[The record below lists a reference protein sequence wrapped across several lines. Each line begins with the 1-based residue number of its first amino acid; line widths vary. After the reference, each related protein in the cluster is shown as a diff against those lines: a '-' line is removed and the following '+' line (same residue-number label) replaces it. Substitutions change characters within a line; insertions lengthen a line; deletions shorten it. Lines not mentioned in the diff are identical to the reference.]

1 MLGYFRNTAFRGL
14 VTNITT
20 KLAASMN
27 LPKEAASL
35 CVPMAVMV
43 AHASYPK
50 AKTGVPELDAA
61 IGRLPQ
67 PIVGWDD
74 AGKIAHRFAYL
85 HELTLN
91 ECLQQQYGKSLQEL
105 MAFFEGPQANA

>member
-1 MLGYFRNTAFRGL
+1 MLGYFRNMAFRGL

-20 KLAASMN
+20 KLAASMR
-27 LPKEAASL
+27 LPQEAIPL

-61 IGRLPQ
+61 MGRLPQ
-67 PIVGWDD
+67 PILGWDD

-85 HELTLN
+85 HELTLD
-91 ECLQQQYGKSLQEL
+91 ECLQQQYGKTLQEL
-105 MAFFEGPQANA
+105 MTLFEGPKANG